1 MTVSLLTC
9 NSNKEVLEKLREQ
22 INKRDKLFP
31 KNPDASIVIKPNLN
45 SNLDAL
51 TGNTTDLR
59 ILGSVIRIL
68 KERGYKNI
76 TIIEGPN
83 GGFHRDG
90 IDVFVRNGIDRIASY
105 YGCRFRDANYE
116 TDTMSIQFKAA
127 ATAEFAK
134 VFKTCDFFINIS
146 KLKTHYETL
155 ISVALKSLMGTLVG
169 QTNKSKAH
177 ASLIENILC
186 LNDHIRADL
195 HIVDGLIAMEGTGPS
210 AGKPVRT
217 DLLIVG
223 TNPYE
228 IDAVAALIMGFKPS
242 QCPLLQKAVDT
253 NRISQSFINEIE
265 SINLPVDRK
274 SFERPNP
281 SFLAKLVVMPGLKNA
296 VRKLR
301 NSWVVSNLLKR
312 ATIRRI
318 MFLAGLTQEVIMPQ
332 ERNVKLGF
340 NKEKCTACG
349 KCKCYCPQMLELPE
363 SLEQRNADCI
373 NCLYCYAVCPADA
386 IEAEGQFGYY
396 REQIRRY
403 GKMIKEIA

>member
-9 NSNKEVLEKLREQ
+9 NSNNEVLEKLREQ

-31 KNPDASIVIKPNLN
+31 KKPDASIVIKPNLN

-68 KERGYKNI
+68 KERGYENI

-90 IDVFVRNGIDRIASY
+90 IDVFARNSIDKITSY
-105 YGCRFRDANYE
+105 YGCKYRDANYE
-116 TDTMSIQFKAA
+116 KDKMSIQFKAA
-127 ATAEFAK
+127 GPAEIAQ
-134 VFKTCDFFINIS
+134 VFKTCDFFINIP

-155 ISVALKSLMGTLVG
+155 TSVALKSLIGILVG
-169 QTNKSKAH
+169 QTNKAKAH
-177 ASLIENILC
+177 ASLIENILR
-186 LNDHIRADL
+186 LNDHFRADL
-195 HIVDGLIAMEGTGPS
+195 YIVDGLIAMEGTGPS

-223 TNPYE
+223 TDPYE
-228 IDAVAALIMGFKPS
+228 IDIVAALIMGFEPS
-242 QCPLLQKAVDT
+242 QCPLLQKAVET
-253 NRISQSFINEIE
+253 NRISQLLIDEIE
-265 SINLPVDRK
+265 SVELPVARK
-274 SFERPNP
+274 SFERPDP
-281 SFLAKLVVMPGLKNA
+281 AFLAKLVVAPGLKNFM
-296 VRKLR
+296 RRLR
-301 NSWVVSNLLKR
+301 NSQFISSLLKR
-312 ATIRRI
+312 ETIRRV
-318 MFLAGLTQEVIMPQ
+318 MFLVGLTQEVIISQ
-332 ERNVKLGF
+332 ERNVKLKF
-340 NKEKCTACG
+340 HKENCTACG
-349 KCKCYCPQMLELPE
+349 KCSYYCPQLLELPE
-363 SLEQRNADCI
+363 SLEQKNSDCI

-403 GKMIKEIA
+403 GKIIKEIA